1 MRRILLLIGVLAL
14 CFTAN
19 SKKVSVDDARRVATN
34 FWNQTTKS
42 ECPKLLNVS
51 PIIGLAEQYLFVSV
65 NNDGF
70 VIVAADD
77 IATPILGYSVTNGFD
92 SESLPAHLEEWLRHY
107 DNEIAAAR
115 DAGYLGDKS
124 SDDEWQ
130 RLFNNIERKG
140 PARKSVSPM
149 ITTQWDQGYPYNIK
163 CPYDFNGASNV
174 RSVTGCVATAMS
186 QVLKYW
192 NWPLKGSG
200 SHTYTCYT
208 LSESAPTQTVSA
220 DFSSTTYSWSAM
232 PAGGG
237 NSAGDWA
244 VGQRNAVS
252 TLIFHCGV
260 SVEMKYTY
268 SSSSSSSAYIPN
280 ALKSYFGYA
289 NTVNYVHKLGYSE
302 DNWKNLI
309 EGEIDDGR
317 PVLYRGE
324 GEDGTGGHSFVCD
337 GYDAS
342 DNFHFNWGWSGA
354 GDGYYTTN
362 SLTPTSTGTGAGLG
376 NYTYSQG
383 AVIKITPQFQ
393 TNNTFS
399 ISDYV
404 GMGGNLTGA
413 VGLRNSGV
421 TAFCGY
427 IGVAA
432 YNGDGQLV
440 TLLATSEQITFNGN
454 SSRTITIDHTVESP
468 LTPGTYTAKAV
479 CSLNGS
485 SWYPVKSGY
494 NGCTTE
500 ATFTVTDGSTP
511 VEEMSLK
518 TFENFSINRS
528 SYSVGDAI
536 IGSCSIKN
544 TSTWAYSGLIGVA
557 AYSQTGEIASI
568 MTTESRNIAANSA
581 ATIQFNY
588 TIPTNFDIGTYTVKA
603 ISSRNNGNT
612 WQTISGSSDGT
623 PTHLVF
629 SIGNNSI
636 DTAVQNNIKIVTCG
650 NNIIVRSA
658 EGYYVTIVDMT
669 GRIVLR
675 SLCNSECTNIR
686 MNRNGIYL
694 VKIGNLPAKKIFVG
708 EM

>member
-51 PIIGLAEQYLFVSV
+51 PIIGLTEQYLFVSV

-77 IATPILGYSVTNGFD
+77 IATPILGYSVTNGFAG
-92 SESLPAHLEEWLRHY
+92 EYLPAHLEEWLRHY

-140 PARKSVSPM
+140 PVRKSVTPM

-174 RSVTGCVATAMS
+174 RSVTGCVATAMA

-192 NWPLKGSG
+192 SWPLKGTG
-200 SHTYTCYT
+200 SHTYTCNT

-220 DFSSTTYSWSAM
+220 DFSSTTYSWNSM

-289 NTVNYVHKLGYSE
+289 NTVNYVHKQGYSE

-309 EGEIDDGR
+309 EGEIDAGR

-337 GYDAS
+337 GYDAN

-393 TNNTFS
+393 TYNSFS
-399 ISDYV
+399 VQEYV
-404 GMGGNLTGA
+404 GLGSNITGTC
-413 VGLRNSGV
+413 GLRNSGV
-421 TAFCGY
+421 TAFNGY

-432 YNGDGQLV
+432 YNSAGQMV
-440 TLLATSEQITFNGN
+440 TILAQSDQISFTGN
-454 SSRTITIDHTVESP
+454 SARTITINHAAEAP

-479 CSLNGS
+479 CSLNGTT
-485 SWYPVKSGY
+485 WYPVKSGY
-494 NGCTTE
+494 NGCEVE
-500 ATFTVTDGSTP
+500 ATFTVTDGSEQVGEP
-511 VEEMSLK
+511 NLK
-518 TFENFSINRS
+518 TFENFSISSS
-528 SYSVGDAI
+528 SYAVGDAI
-536 IGSCSIKN
+536 VGSCGIKN
-544 TSTWAYSGLIGVA
+544 VGAVAYSGLIGVA
-557 AYSQTGEIASI
+557 AYNPNGEI
-568 MTTESRNIAANSA
+568 TTILTQINRSIAANSM
-581 ATIQFNY
+581 ATMQFNY
-588 TIPTNFDIGTYTVKA
+588 TIPEGFHAGTYSVKA
-603 ISSRNNGNT
+603 ISSTDHGTT
-612 WQTISGSSDGT
+612 WQAINGSSDGT
-623 PTHLVF
+623 PTQLYF
-629 SIGNNSI
+629 SIGGNSI
-636 DTAVQNNIKIVTCG
+636 EDIDLSDVKIG
-650 NNIIVRSA
+650 AYGRNIIVSSA
-658 EGYYVTIVDMT
+658 KEYDVTVVDMM
-669 GRIVLR
+669 GRIVHR
-675 SLCNSECTNIR
+675 GRCNSECVR
-686 MNRNGIYL
+686 LPMQKNGIYL
-694 VKIGNLPAKKIFVG
+694 VKLGNKPAKKIFVS
-708 EM
+708 E

>member
-1 MRRILLLIGVLAL
+1 MLAL

-34 FWNQTTKS
+34 FWSQTTKS
-42 ECPKLLNVS
+42 ECPRLLNVS
-51 PIIGLAEQYLFVSV
+51 PIIGLTEQYLFVSA

-77 IATPILGYSVTNGFD
+77 IATPILGYSVTNGLA
-92 SESLPAHLEEWLRHY
+92 SESLPAHLEEWLHHY

-140 PARKSVSPM
+140 PARKSVTPM
-149 ITTQWDQGYPYNIK
+149 ITTQWDQGYPYNMK
-163 CPYDFNGASNV
+163 CPYDNNGHNNV

-192 NWPLKGSG
+192 NWPLKGTG
-200 SHTYTCYT
+200 SHTYTCNT

-220 DFSSTTYSWSAM
+220 DFSSTTYSWNSM
-232 PAGGG
+232 PTGGG
-237 NSAGDWA
+237 NSASDWA
-244 VGQRNAVS
+244 TGQKNAVS

-289 NTVNYVHKLGYSE
+289 NTVNYVHKQGYSE

-309 EGEIDDGR
+309 EGEIDAGR

-337 GYDAS
+337 GYDAN

-393 TNNTFS
+393 TYNTFS
-399 ISDYV
+399 VREYV
-404 GMGGNLTGA
+404 VVGGNLTGS
-413 VGLRNSGV
+413 VGLRNSGL
-421 TAFCGY
+421 TTFSGY

-432 YNGDGQLV
+432 YNSEDQLI
-440 TLLATSEQITFNGN
+440 TLLATSDQITFNGN
-454 SSRTITIDHTVESP
+454 STRTITIDHTLESS

-479 CSLNGS
+479 CSLNGAT
-485 SWYPVKSGY
+485 WFPIKSGY
-494 NGCTTE
+494 NGCATE
-500 ATFTVTDGSTP
+500 ATFTVTDGSEPP
-511 VEEMSLK
+511 VETDLK
-518 TFENFSINRS
+518 TFENFSIS
-528 SYSVGDAI
+528 SSIYSVGDAI
-536 IGSCSIKN
+536 IGSCGLKN
-544 TSTWAYSGLIGVA
+544 ISTGVYSGLIGVA
-557 AYSQTGEIASI
+557 AYNQDGEIAAI
-568 MTTESRNIAANSA
+568 LATANRNIAANSA
-581 ATIQFNY
+581 TTLQFNY
-588 TIPTNFDIGTYTVKA
+588 TVPAGFATGTYTVKA
-603 ISSRNNGNT
+603 ISSTNNGTT
-612 WQTISGSSDGT
+612 WKVVIGSSDGT
-623 PTHLVF
+623 PTQVNF
-629 SIGNNSI
+629 SIGSNAIKQSDFNNVSI
-636 DTAVQNNIKIVTCG
+636 GTYGMNIVVNSATG
-650 NNIIVRSA
+650 YDLTII
-658 EGYYVTIVDMT
+658 DMM
-669 GRIVLR
+669 GRIVHQSR
-675 SLCNSECTNIR
+675 CNEDRVTLNMER
-686 MNRNGIYL
+686 RGIYM
-694 VKIGNLPAKKIFVG
+694 VKIGNMPAKKIFID
-708 EM
+708 E